1 MAKTITQIPP
11 DSTGDKLDMISFQR
25 GADTVLL
32 QGVIPSG
39 LPTYRAVSADI
50 VPANSKYHI
59 YLLNNSGSAQ
69 TVYLL
74 SVRYRVIN
82 PTAVTGVINRFD
94 IRRATGASPTGGAS
108 ITTVANNSADPA
120 IAGVTAYGGATGGVT
135 DGSLLESMLI
145 SSEEGTA
152 VLTNMMHVVDQSPG
166 LFVPLQPWGRPHALR
181 PTEGFGVKQNGA
193 GTVNTF
199 QWIIDFCI
207 EPD

>member
-11 DSTGDKLDMISFQR
+11 DSTGDKLDMISFPR

-39 LPTYRAVSADI
+39 LPTYRAVSADQT
-50 VPANSKYHI
+50 PANSKYHI

-74 SVRYRVIN
+74 AVRYRVIA
-82 PTAVTGVINRFD
+82 PGTVTGVLNRFD

-108 ITTVANNSADPA
+108 ITPIAHNSADTA
-120 IAGVTAYGGATGGVT
+120 LANVTAHGGATGGLV
-135 DGSLLESMLI
+135 DGSILESMLI

-152 VLTNMMHVVDQSPG
+152 VPANTMQVVDQMPG

-181 PTEGFGVKQNGA
+181 PAEGFGVKQNGA
-193 GTVNTF
+193 GTVNSF
-199 QWIIDFCI
+199 QWIIDFCV